1 MVNSV
6 ASTEGRRVVSEK
18 AAVQT
23 SQMLERVYLEGW
35 LADKWEIPGYR
46 VAAKT
51 GTAQV
56 ADGNGGYQ
64 SGYLVSVSGFAPA
77 DDPEFVVS
85 VNIMDPV
92 KMNSSAASAPVFQQ
106 VMSQVLKKYRTVPSG
121 APAPELP
128 ATW

>member
-1 MVNSV
+1 MTAAARTSRDSRRLVSPGVAFCSIRSV
-6 ASTEGRRVVSEK
+6 
-18 AAVQT
+18 
-23 SQMLERVYLEGW
+23 
-35 LADKWEIPGYR
+35 
-46 VAAKT
+46 
-51 GTAQV
+51 GTPRSAL
-56 ADGNGGYQ
+56 GNGGYLT
-64 SGYLVSVSGFAPA
+64 GYLVSVSGFAPA

-85 VNIMDPV
+85 VSIMNPV